1 MTIPPLGSECEN
13 QSTSV
18 PPPQK
23 ETRTGVREIIID
35 WAARISDF
43 KPTVIGFDP
52 NRASRGTRNT
62 YDRYASGFYGGKGM
76 SDLITM
82 DDLTNEEIIDIL
94 DTAEKLLPVARGE
107 VYAPLLQ
114 GKVLGNLFFENST
127 RTRMSFEAAM
137 KRLGGDVLNLSSVGS
152 SVAKGETLYDT
163 MQMVDGYSDIA
174 VIRHPKQ
181 GAAQYSA
188 DAVEIPVLN
197 AGDGAGNHPTQTML
211 DLFTIRQAHGT
222 LEGLNIVLVGD
233 LRYGRT
239 THSLSHALV
248 RFGTKLTLVSPES
261 LNMPEEIVG
270 DLRTHGGDVT
280 ESDDLLSTIPEADVI
295 YMTRI
300 QKERFPDEDEYTKVA
315 GIYKMTADDLKVA
328 KKTMI
333 VMHPLPRVDE
343 IDASVDATG
352 HAHYFKQAFNG
363 VPTRMALLCRSL
375 GVKVPKKVGA

>member
-1 MTIPPLGSECEN
+1 MSALGF
-13 QSTSV
+13 V
-18 PPPQK
+18 
-23 ETRTGVREIIID
+23 
-35 WAARISDF
+35 
-43 KPTVIGFDP
+43 
-52 NRASRGTRNT
+52 
-62 YDRYASGFYGGKGM
+62 GGHGM

-82 DDLTNEEIIDIL
+82 DDLSNDEILEIL
-94 DTAEKLLPVARGE
+94 DTAERLLPVANGD

-127 RTRMSFEAAM
+127 RTRMSFESAM
-137 KRLGGDVLNLSSVGS
+137 KRLGGEVVNLSSVGS

-174 VIRHPKQ
+174 VIRHPRQ

-188 DAVEIPVLN
+188 DAIGIPILN

-222 LEGLNIVLVGD
+222 LDGLNVVLVGD

-248 RFGTKLTLVSPES
+248 RFGAKLTLVSPDS
-261 LNMPEEIVG
+261 LRMPTEIVS
-270 DLRTHGGDVT
+270 DLQLQGQGLLET
-280 ESDDLLSTIPEADVI
+280 ENLSGAIADADVI

-300 QKERFPDEDEYTKVA
+300 QKERFPDEDEYAKVA
-315 GIYKMTADDLKVA
+315 GIYKMTADDLAGA
-328 KKTMI
+328 KSGMI
-333 VMHPLPRVDE
+333 VMHPLPRVEE
-343 IDASVDATG
+343 IDPSVDSTK
-352 HAHYFKQAFNG
+352 HARYFQQAFNG

-375 GVKVPKKVGA
+375 GVEVPKEVGE

>member
-1 MTIPPLGSECEN
+1 MTALGF
-13 QSTSV
+13 V
-18 PPPQK
+18 
-23 ETRTGVREIIID
+23 
-35 WAARISDF
+35 
-43 KPTVIGFDP
+43 
-52 NRASRGTRNT
+52 
-62 YDRYASGFYGGKGM
+62 GGQGM

-82 DDLTNEEIIDIL
+82 DDLSNDEILEIL
-94 DTAEKLLPVARGE
+94 DAAERLLPVANGD

-127 RTRMSFEAAM
+127 RTRMSFESAM
-137 KRLGGDVLNLSSVGS
+137 KRLGGEVVNLSSVGS

-174 VIRHPKQ
+174 VIRHPRQ

-188 DAVEIPVLN
+188 DAIGIPVLN

-222 LEGLNIVLVGD
+222 LEGLNVVLVGD

-248 RFGTKLTLVSPES
+248 RFGAKLTLVSPDS
-261 LNMPEEIVG
+261 LRMPNEIVS
-270 DLRTHGGDVT
+270 DLQSHGADVAET
-280 ESDDLLSTIPEADVI
+280 ENFAGSIADADVI

-315 GIYKMTADDLKVA
+315 GIYKMTADDLAVA
-328 KKTMI
+328 KAGMI

-343 IDASVDATG
+343 IDPSVDSTQ
-352 HAHYFKQAFNG
+352 HARYFQQAFNG

-375 GVKVPKKVGA
+375 GIEVPKEVGE

>member
-1 MTIPPLGSECEN
+1 
-13 QSTSV
+13 
-18 PPPQK
+18 
-23 ETRTGVREIIID
+23 
-35 WAARISDF
+35 
-43 KPTVIGFDP
+43 
-52 NRASRGTRNT
+52 
-62 YDRYASGFYGGKGM
+62 M

-82 DDLTNEEIIDIL
+82 DDLSNDEILEIL
-94 DTAEKLLPVARGE
+94 DAAQRLVPVAKGD

-127 RTRMSFEAAM
+127 RTRMSFESAM
-137 KRLGGDVLNLSSVGS
+137 KRLGGEVVNLSSVGS

-174 VIRHPKQ
+174 VIRHPRQ

-188 DAVEIPVLN
+188 DAIGIPVLN

-211 DLFTIRQAHGT
+211 DLFTIRESHGT
-222 LEGLNIVLVGD
+222 IDRLNVVLVGD

-248 RFGTKLTLVSPES
+248 RFGAKLTLVSPDS
-261 LNMPEEIVG
+261 LRMPDEIVS
-270 DLRTHGGDVT
+270 DLKSHGSEVVET
-280 ESDDLLSTIPEADVI
+280 EDMAGSIAEADVI

-315 GIYKMTADDLKVA
+315 GIYKMTADDLAGA
-328 KKTMI
+328 KGGMI

-343 IDASVDATG
+343 IDPSVDSTI
-352 HAHYFKQAFNG
+352 HAKYFEQAFNG

-375 GVKVPKKVGA
+375 GVEVPKEVGQ